1 MADEGVYG
9 LEPEE
14 PESGDGGGVTPSGG
28 AEQGGGT
35 GGGTGGGAAGGSS
48 MGSAARGRP
57 GSVAPGARIEAGGLL
72 DDFDED
78 ADFSDPGEG
87 SPAREPGG
95 GAPGRGVYGQTDDP
109 ELTGNWPP
117 LVTDASVVAVLGS
130 PKVLGIAGGVLLV
143 TAVVVTAV
151 TNTSARALIPPLIT
165 LYEGIVHTGTGV
177 VAAIVAAR
185 FAERRVN
192 RLDLIAARMLVLVS
206 LFLSIQHLNIPIPL
220 KIEEH
225 LLAAGAYY
233 VGVLVLF
240 RLPKWETG
248 LIAGTHFILW
258 VLMMIGSLMYEV
270 NKATP
275 AGGGG

>member
-1 MADEGVYG
+1 MADEGVYS

-14 PESGDGGGVTPSGG
+14 PEGGGGVTPSGG
-28 AEQGGGT
+28 AGPGGGQSGGKGGGT
-35 GGGTGGGAAGGSS
+35 AGGSS
-48 MGSAARGRP
+48 MGSAARGKP

-87 SPAREPGG
+87 GVAAKPGAGARGP
-95 GAPGRGVYGQTDDP
+95 GVYGQADDP
-109 ELTGNWPP
+109 ELTGKWPP
-117 LVTDASVVAVLGS
+117 LVTDASVVPVLGS

-143 TAVVVTAV
+143 TAVVITAV

-165 LYEGIVHTGTGV
+165 LYEGILHTGTGV

-192 RLDLIAARMLVLVS
+192 RLDLVAARMLVLVS
-206 LFLSIQHLNIPIPL
+206 LFLSIQNLNIPIPL

-233 VGVLVLF
+233 AGVLVLF

-270 NKATP
+270 NRAAP
-275 AGGGG
+275 AAGGG